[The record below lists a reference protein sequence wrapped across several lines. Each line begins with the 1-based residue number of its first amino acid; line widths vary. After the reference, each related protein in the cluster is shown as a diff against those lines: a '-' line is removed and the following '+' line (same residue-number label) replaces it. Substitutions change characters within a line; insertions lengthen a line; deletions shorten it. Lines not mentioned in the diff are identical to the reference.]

1 MQEINLKVM
10 GKNRNI
16 LLVFLFLIIFL
27 SIFLINNSRSNKKE
41 IPLNNTS
48 ENSKKITL
56 IKDKVYIG
64 EVKKTLFVP
73 YWSREKE
80 SSINNYDRVIY
91 FGVEAI
97 EKGINLNEQGY
108 QELSNFNELNYSN
121 SEKYLTIR
129 MINTDE
135 NLKTLKNQSSMIR
148 IIEQSINIAKE
159 NNFDGI
165 VLDLEIGIL
174 FGNDVKDEIS
184 GFSNKFYEKSKL
196 SDLKYVIAI
205 YGDVF
210 YRKRPYDLSQ
220 LSKNSDEIMI
230 MAYDFHKSIGEPGPN
245 FPLTGQEK
253 YGYDMKKLMDDFLK
267 YSKPEKLSVIFGM
280 YGYDW
285 IVDDKDR
292 PIKQAN
298 VLSLNEIRSKH
309 LNDCYGERCEFVDN
323 EGRRH
328 IIWFENEESVKKKI
342 EYLKSRGIGSFAYW
356 ANGYF

>member
-1 MQEINLKVM
+1 M
-10 GKNRNI
+10 GKNKNI
-16 LLVFLFLIIFL
+16 LLIFLFLIIFL
-27 SIFLINNSRSNKKE
+27 FIFLVNNNKSNKKE
-41 IPLNNTS
+41 ISLNNTS
-48 ENSKKITL
+48 DNSKITTL
-56 IKDKVYIG
+56 AINKEFIG

-73 YWSREKE
+73 YWSLE
-80 SSINNYDRVIY
+80 SGSLTNNYDRVIY
-91 FGVEAI
+91 FGIEGI

-108 QELSNFNELNYSN
+108 QGLSEFNQLNFSSNER
-121 SEKYLTIR
+121 YLIIR

-135 NLKTLKNQSSMIR
+135 NLKILKNQSSMIR
-148 IIEQSINIAKE
+148 IIEQSVDIAKE

-165 VLDLEIGIL
+165 VLDLEVGVL
-174 FGNDVKDEIS
+174 FGDNVKDEIS
-184 GFSNKFYEKSKL
+184 SFSNKFYEISKL

-210 YRKRPYDLSQ
+210 YRKRPYDISQ

-285 IVDDKDR
+285 TVDDQDR

-298 VLSLNEIRSKH
+298 ALSLNEIRSKH
-309 LNDCYGERCEFVDN
+309 SNDCNSERCEFVDS

-342 EYLKSRGIGSFAYW
+342 GYLKSRGIGSFAYW